1 VKVAVVL
8 PELDP
13 RIGGGFTFQESLAAA
28 LDRIRG
34 KTHHEFV
41 IYARGGDGPGSV
53 RLPSSRSSLAARRLV
68 RLTREVQERAFG
80 IRPLSGRTWF
90 ERSLDREEI
99 DLVWFGTPRAED
111 CRGRP
116 FLFTIWD
123 LEHLEQPWFPEV
135 SANGEWELRQVFYSR
150 YVPRA
155 TRIIVPNDAGREQ
168 VLRHFHIRPERILV
182 LPHPTPEFAQR
193 AAAASDSPG
202 RPGLSGPYLLYP
214 AQYWPHKNH
223 ATLLRALREL
233 PEYTLVCAGSDKGY
247 LGHVRRLATEVGVLD
262 RVRFLGFVPTDELV
276 GLYRG
281 AHALMYMSF
290 FGPENLPPLEAF
302 ALGCPVVQ
310 ADVPGAREQLGDA
323 ALLVPSTD
331 AQAAAEAVRRLEDP
345 AIRTRQIEAG
355 RECAAGYTADGY
367 VQGVIEFL
375 DEFEPVRSCWP

>member
-182 LPHPTPEFAQR
+182 LSHPTPEFAQR